1 MKPMWMFL
9 CLLTVL
15 TLTAG
20 AALADS
26 PYAGA
31 DAPLTLFAVNVGK
44 GDALLL
50 NCGADHNNIIFYCEV
65 FH

>member
-50 NCGADHNNIIFYCEV
+50 DRKSV
-65 FH
+65 V